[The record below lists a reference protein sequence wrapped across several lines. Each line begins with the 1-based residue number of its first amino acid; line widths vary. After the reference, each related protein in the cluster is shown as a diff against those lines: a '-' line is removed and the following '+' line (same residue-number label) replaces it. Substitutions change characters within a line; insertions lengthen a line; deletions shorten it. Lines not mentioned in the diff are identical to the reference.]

1 MKDPQSLHLKL
12 QEYAECFMDTDHI
25 KELQAVSE
33 QGVKGDPTGDP
44 AEVALKYLAL
54 AVLSGIDQ

>member
-33 QGVKGDPTGDP
+33 QGVAGDPTGDP
-44 AEVALKYLAL
+44 AEVLF
-54 AVLSGIDQ
+54 